1 MKLNLKLFLYYS
13 LLFIITMAIV
23 TVFQYRREKNF
34 RLQQLNSR
42 VGAYSDIIY
51 HNYQLAD
58 SNLNALVKLLPDTA
72 IRVTMMDS
80 LGNVFFDTYSD
91 STYKENHLSRP
102 EIMALKHSN
111 SAYDIRMSATNGIN
125 YYYYAQKYDNLFIRL
140 ALPYNISVVSA
151 LKANLHFFYVFAIL
165 LIVMMMAIAFI
176 SNVLY
181 LSVKN
186 NETRLKRQLTQN
198 VSHELKTPVAAVLGY
213 MESLVDNPGLSTEQ
227 KDYFINK
234 AYLQSK
240 RLSAL
245 LQDISTLNKM
255 DDAKKLY
262 EKEQVDLVNV
272 IYDVLRDTE
281 DAAKEKNDEVI
292 VNLPPDLMLNGNKSL
307 LYSIFRNLMDN
318 AIAYAGEGV
327 TIRIAMT
334 YSDPQYYNF
343 IFKDNGIGVSEEH
356 LSRIFERFYRV
367 DKGRSRKLGGTGLG
381 LAIVKNAV
389 LLHGGTIEV
398 RNCSDGGLEFFFSIH
413 K

>member
-13 LLFIITMAIV
+13 LIFVVMMSVVI
-23 TVFQYRREKNF
+23 VFQYHREKTF

-58 SNLNALVKLLPDTA
+58 SNLYALVKLLPDTA
-72 IRVTMMDS
+72 IRVTMMDT

-91 STYKENHLSRP
+91 
-102 EIMALKHSN
+102 

-125 YYYYAQKYDNLFIRL
+125 YYYYAQKYDDFFIRL
-140 ALPYNISVVSA
+140 ALPYDVSVVSA
-151 LKANLHFFYVFAIL
+151 LSANLQFLYVFAIL
-165 LIVMMMAIAFI
+165 LIVILTAIALV
-176 SNVLY
+176 SNMLY

-186 NETRLKRQLTQN
+186 NENRLKRQLTQN

-213 MESLVDNPGLSTEQ
+213 MESLVNNPELDNDRKE
-227 KDYFINK
+227 YFINR
-234 AYLQSK
+234 AYIQSK

-255 DDAKKLY
+255 DDSNKLY
-262 EKEQVDLVNV
+262 EKETVDLVEI

-281 DAAKEKNDEVI
+281 DMMREKNDELVI
-292 VNLPPDLMLNGNKSL
+292 NLPPDIIVQGNKSL
-307 LYSIFRNLMDN
+307 LYSIFRNLVDN
-318 AIAYAGEGV
+318 SIAYAGEGV
-327 TIRIAMT
+327 TIRLSMT
-334 YSDPQYYNF
+334 YSDPQYFNF
-343 IFKDNGIGVSEEH
+343 VYSDNGVGVGEEH
-356 LSRIFERFYRV
+356 LPRLFERFYRV

-389 LLHGGTIEV
+389 LLHKGSIDVHKLPG
-398 RNCSDGGLEFFFSIH
+398 GGLEFFFSIH
-413 K
+413 R

>member
-13 LLFIITMAIV
+13 LLFIITMTIV

-281 DAAKEKNDEVI
+281 DAAKEKHDEVV

>member
-13 LLFIITMAIV
+13 LIFVVMMSVVI
-23 TVFQYRREKNF
+23 VFQYHREKTF

-58 SNLNALVKLLPDTA
+58 SNLYALVKLLPDTA
-72 IRVTMMDS
+72 IRVTMMDT

-91 STYKENHLSRP
+91 SIYQENHLSRP
-102 EIMALKHSN
+102 EILALKHSD

-125 YYYYAQKYDNLFIRL
+125 YYYYAQRYDDFFIRL
-140 ALPYNISVVSA
+140 ALPYDVSVVSA
-151 LKANLHFFYVFAIL
+151 LSANLQFLYVFAIL
-165 LIVMMMAIAFI
+165 LIVILTAIAFV
-176 SNVLY
+176 SNMLY

-186 NETRLKRQLTQN
+186 NENRLKRQLTQN

-213 MESLVDNPGLSTEQ
+213 MESLVNNPELDNDRKE
-227 KDYFINK
+227 YFINR
-234 AYLQSK
+234 AYVQSK

-255 DDAKKLY
+255 DDSNKLY
-262 EKEQVDLVNV
+262 EKETVDLVEV

-281 DAAKEKNDEVI
+281 DMMREKNDELVI
-292 VNLPPDLMLNGNKSL
+292 NLPPDIIVQGNKSL
-307 LYSIFRNLMDN
+307 LYSIFRNLVDN
-318 AIAYAGEGV
+318 SIAYAGEGV
-327 TIRIAMT
+327 TIRLSMT
-334 YSDPQYYNF
+334 YSDPQYFNF
-343 IFKDNGIGVSEEH
+343 VYSDNGVGVGDEH
-356 LSRIFERFYRV
+356 LPRLFERFYRV

-389 LLHGGTIEV
+389 LLHKGSIDVHKLPG
-398 RNCSDGGLEFFFSIH
+398 GGLEFFFSIH
-413 K
+413 R

>member
-51 HNYQLAD
+51 HNYLLAD

-91 STYKENHLSRP
+91 SAYKENHLSRP
-102 EIMALKHSN
+102 EIMALKHAG
-111 SAYDIRMSATNGIN
+111 SAYDIRMSATNGID

-181 LSVKN
+181 VSVKN

-213 MESLVDNPGLSTEQ
+213 MESLVDNPNLSAEQ

-240 RLSAL
+240 RLSTL

-255 DDAKKLY
+255 DDSKKLY
-262 EKEQVDLVNV
+262 EKEQVDLVNI

-281 DAAKEKNDEVI
+281 DAAKEKHDEVI

-343 IFKDNGIGVSEEH
+343 IFKDNGTGVGEEH
-356 LSRIFERFYRV
+356 LPRIFERFYRV